1 MSTLRGA
8 FHNLVSLNIV
18 NENGEWHF
26 NKSNKEFIKY
36 LEDVLNYGITR
47 YNREFGEYE
56 GLFKLYRNYYKE
68 QASRIMLKNG
78 ILQKGTYYKDDIAY
92 IFAGI
97 KKDQEGKLNYKD
109 KFINDSTFQWESIA
123 NISESEKEHLRN
135 SKKVHL
141 FIRKMESEDSVTLP
155 YTYFGLGTF
164 TNERSSFT
172 EENGVKHQ
180 TLLFDIILDN
190 EVPEEYHLDFEIPE
204 KVSD

>member
-1 MSTLRGA
+1 MIL
-8 FHNLVSLNIV
+8 
-18 NENGEWHF
+18 
-26 NKSNKEFIKY
+26 
-36 LEDVLNYGITR
+36 
-47 YNREFGEYE
+47 
-56 GLFKLYRNYYKE
+56 
-68 QASRIMLKNG
+68 LK
-78 ILQKGTYYKDDIAY
+78 
-92 IFAGI
+92 FA
-97 KKDQEGKLNYKD
+97 KD

-204 KVSD
+204 KVRD